1 MTNIQLSLALAV
13 SEQPSNLTRLI
24 LDLVKVFW
32 E

>member
-13 SEQPSNLTRLI
+13 SEQSSNLTRLI